1 MLGYVFMQKA
11 LLVGFLV
18 SLAIPLVGQVL
29 VLRKYSMLGDALS
42 HGALAGVCFGLI
54 VGINPTIAATII
66 AVFLSFAVTVVGRK
80 MRENSEIAIAIIMSL
95 GVGIAGILSGFIDSS
110 VSITSFLFG
119 SIVAI
124 SQGEFY
130 TVVVLSLLVIGLC
143 YIFYYQFMFYS
154 FNELEAGRNGVNVKA
169 INFLFTVMVGL
180 TIAISARI
188 VGALIISSLLVIPV
202 ACGLLLSKSYK
213 SNMLTAMAL
222 SSLFTLGGITMSFYF
237 DLRPGGT
244 IVVFACLTLIAIMTF
259 QHFQKNNR

>member
-1 MLGYVFMQKA
+1 MLAYVFMQKA

-18 SLAIPLVGQVL
+18 ALAIPLVGQVL
-29 VLRKYSMLGDALS
+29 VLRKHSMLGDALS

-54 VGINPTIAATII
+54 VGVNPTIAATII
-66 AVFLSFAVTVVGRK
+66 AVVFSFAVSIVGRRMK
-80 MRENSEIAIAIIMSL
+80 ENSEIAIAIIMSL

-124 SQGEFY
+124 SPGEFY
-130 TVVVLSLLVIGLC
+130 TVIVLSLLVIVLS
-143 YIFYYQFMFYS
+143 YLFYYQFMFYS
-154 FNELEAGRNGVNVKA
+154 FNELEASRNGVNVRA
-169 INFLFTVMVGL
+169 INFLFTIMVGL

-213 SNMLTAMAL
+213 SNLIIAMIM
-222 SSLFTLGGITMSFYF
+222 SVIFTLGGITLSFYF

-244 IVVFACLTLIAIMTF
+244 IVVLACVTLIFIMVLGRL
-259 QHFQKNNR
+259 QKNK